1 MNEHLRDLEALA
13 HGIPLAKRRELGDVF
28 NRLADS
34 LQLTHD
40 DVKHLTWP
48 TPSWPSRG
56 ESSLTRNDALRYL
69 VDFGYGD
76 RPDHGNYLA
85 TFDEV
90 RKLLKY
96 TVGSCKVAFGT
107 GKGKVDRTQR
117 ATRLGPCV
125 IHRLPDVVD
134 IEKYPGSKRLSDR
147 EAIVFPPAKT
157 VGSKKS
163 YVRGNKY

>member
-28 NRLADS
+28 NRLAAS
-34 LQLTHD
+34 LQLSSEE
-40 DVKHLTWP
+40 VKHLTWP

-56 ESSLTRNDALRYL
+56 ESSLTRADAFRYL

-76 RPDHGNYLA
+76 RPDHRNYLA
-85 TFDEV
+85 TFEEV
-90 RKLLKY
+90 RRLLKY

-107 GKGKVDRTQR
+107 GKGKVDRTER

-134 IEKYPGSKRLSDR
+134 ISKYPEARRLQDR
-147 EAIVFPPAKT
+147 ENDLFAPATT
-157 VGSKKS
+157 VGGKR
-163 YVRGNKY
+163 VRFKGNKY